1 MPKPLSYYGEVLTV
15 YNKALFLF
23 RINDQFPGEMILW
36 QADWV
41 NTEQSHLWQVKPRTP
56 YKDICNRA
64 ECRDMRGWL
73 PQPPKGKRHTQR
85 SVPVCSRPAAGCQ
98 HTYPPDLFRELSLH
112 LGKPHTYSHKCIGI
126 EKDCRGCGSPGVAL
140 FFTSPGQLFR
150 PSLLHWLEALFTP
163 SWVTHHIILPYKNK

>member
-1 MPKPLSYYGEVLTV
+1 MRWSYDRLTGWM
-15 YNKALFLF
+15 L
-23 RINDQFPGEMILW
+23 
-36 QADWV
+36 
-41 NTEQSHLWQVKPRTP
+41 
-56 YKDICNRA
+56 NRVTYDRWNPAHPTKTSATA
-64 ECRDMRGWL
+64 ERRDTRGWL

-85 SVPVCSRPAAGCQ
+85 SVPVCCRPAAGRQ

-126 EKDCRGCGSPGVAL
+126 EKDCRGCGTPGVAL